1 MMHARAN
8 PGYFPKFQRHGRS
21 RLSIRVSSS
30 RKALCLKWFDRSET
44 TSRVSLVD
52 CPDCLV
58 RLDEFLEQEKF
69 AVNVVGLL
77 YKKQKPNRFN
87 TGRIKWLETRTKDE

>member
-1 MMHARAN
+1 M
-8 PGYFPKFQRHGRS
+8 
-21 RLSIRVSSS
+21 
-30 RKALCLKWFDRSET
+30 
-44 TSRVSLVD
+44 D

-58 RLDEFLEQEKF
+58 RLDELLEQEKF